1 MNLRYLL
8 KKLDNAYHPK
18 WFALLRILL
27 GLSLFVKGI
36 LFVYNKS
43 LIEELVRSNRFI
55 QGNEW
60 LQTIIPWMHLLGGVF
75 IIIGLFT
82 RLAVLVQIPILI
94 GAIVFVNATKGVYVG
109 QSELMLAI
117 ILLIILL
124 FFLVEGG
131 GPLSWDKFIRK
142 EKDGIFERK
151 RKTAA

>member
-1 MNLRYLL
+1 MNLKYLL
-8 KKLDNAYHPK
+8 TKLDNKYHPK

-36 LFVYNKS
+36 IFVYNKS
-43 LIEELVRSNRFI
+43 LIEELVKSNRFL
-55 QGNEW
+55 QANEW

-142 EKDGIFERK
+142 EKDGIFEQK